1 MKTKP
6 ADGLKGAGRRDA
18 FAVES
23 ASPPLTEE
31 KLIEEAIRSA
41 KTFVFDFDG
50 TLAELN
56 LDFTDMKDR
65 LLALAEHYGT
75 DGRDLKGLL
84 ILELIDTVRDSIGSR
99 DARAAG
105 DFFTRAHRLIA
116 DMEMEAARKSI
127 LLDGTLSLLSTLRQS
142 GRSIGIISRNCR
154 AALTRVFPQIGNYAD
169 VVISRDETP
178 HVKPH
183 PAHLQEV
190 LLLLDTPSGAAV
202 MVGDHPLDIRLGRA
216 AGTYTIGVLT
226 GYSRRDA
233 LTASGADLVLNR
245 AGDILAILR

>member
-1 MKTKP
+1 MKAKP
-6 ADGLKGAGRRDA
+6 AEGFKGTGKRDA
-18 FAVES
+18 FAAES
-23 ASPPLTEE
+23 GSSPLTGERS
-31 KLIEEAIRSA
+31 IEEALQSV

-84 ILELIDTVRDSIGSR
+84 ILELIETVRDCICSR
-99 DARAAG
+99 DSRAAA

-116 DMEMEAARKSI
+116 DMEMEAARKSV
-127 LLDGTLSLLSTLRQS
+127 LLDGTVSLLSTLRQR

-154 AALTRVFPQIGNYAD
+154 GALTRVFPQIGNYAD
-169 VVISRDETP
+169 VVISRDDTP

-183 PAHLQEV
+183 PDHLLEA
-190 LLLLDTPSGAAV
+190 LHLLDTPSGVAV

-226 GYSRRDA
+226 GYSRREA

>member
-6 ADGLKGAGRRDA
+6 ADGFKGKGKSDS
-18 FAVES
+18 FALER
-23 ASPPLTEE
+23 AMPPLTGERS
-31 KLIEEAIRSA
+31 ITEALRRV

-75 DGRDLKGLL
+75 DGHDLKGLL
-84 ILELIDTVRDSIGSR
+84 ILELIETVRDLICSR
-99 DARAAG
+99 DCRAAA

-116 DMEMEAARKSI
+116 DMEMEAARKSV
-127 LLDGTLSLLSTLRQS
+127 LLDGTVSLLSTLRKR

-154 AALTRVFPQIGNYAD
+154 AALASVFPQIGNYAD

-183 PAHLQEV
+183 PDHLLGV
-190 LLLLDTPSGAAV
+190 LHLLDTPSGSAV
-202 MVGDHPLDIRLGRA
+202 MVGDHPLDIQLGRA

-233 LTASGADLVLNR
+233 LTASGADLVLNSAR
-245 AGDILAILR
+245 DILAILR